1 MTLSLG
7 YLGFTV
13 TDMDAWRSFAG
24 DVIGMMP
31 VEGDSPDVARFRMDD
46 RAFRLSVHRG
56 EADGLAYAGFD
67 AGSADG
73 LADLVERLQ
82 AAGFATKAL
91 DGPLEARRA
100 SEVVCLEDP
109 AGNAIE
115 LFHTPVLDHLA
126 VVSPAGTSGFVTG
139 AGGMGHLVML
149 ASPFDETVH
158 FYKELLGFRTS
169 DIMRMGPAQVE
180 FLHCNQRHHSLAL
193 GDAAGMNML
202 IHFMVEMATVDDVGY
217 ALDRCRDRGLEITMG
232 LGRHA
237 NDYMTSFYVRTPSGF
252 EVEIGSGGRLV
263 DDATW
268 TVTEIDGPS
277 LWGHR
282 PEGASR

>member
-1 MTLSLG
+1 MPISLG

-13 TDMDAWRSFAG
+13 TDLDAWRSFAA
-24 DVIGMMP
+24 DVIGLMP
-31 VEGDSPDVARFRMDD
+31 VDSGDPHVARFRMDD
-46 RAFRLSVHRG
+46 RAFRLSLHRG
-56 EADGLAYAGFD
+56 DADGLAYAGFD
-67 AGSADG
+67 AGSAEG
-73 LADLVERLQ
+73 LADLVARLE
-82 AAGFATKAL
+82 ADGVATKPL
-91 DGPLEARRA
+91 DGALEARRA
-100 SEVVCLEDP
+100 AEVVCLEDP
-109 AGNAIE
+109 AGNPVE
-115 LFHTPVLDHLA
+115 VFHTPVLDHRPMA
-126 VVSPAGTSGFVTG
+126 SPAGTSGFVTG

-149 ASPFDETVH
+149 TSPFDETLR
-158 FYKELLGFRTS
+158 FYKELFGFRTS
-169 DIMRMGPAQVE
+169 DIMRMGPARVE
-180 FLHCNQRHHSLAL
+180 FLHCNQRHHTLAL

-202 IHFMVEMATVDDVGY
+202 IHFMVEMACLDDVGY

-268 TVTEIDGPS
+268 TVSEIDGPS

-282 PEGASR
+282 PEGGAA